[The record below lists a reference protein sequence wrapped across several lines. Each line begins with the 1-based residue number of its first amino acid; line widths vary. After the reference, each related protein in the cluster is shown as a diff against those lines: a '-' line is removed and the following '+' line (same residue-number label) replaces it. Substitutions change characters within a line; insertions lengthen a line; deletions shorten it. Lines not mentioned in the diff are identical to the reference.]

1 MNPIMTQSDRYRAVM
16 IFLVSS
22 VLASL
27 LAILIATQKIH
38 LVNFSLSQQILILG
52 LIWLCL
58 AGILFASISRWSSR
72 SITFGALFSSDGSW
86 NDLFQKFFLAG
97 FLIFPLSL
105 ILFVQLKGLIPL
117 FLHQPIT
124 GFYDSG
130 LPDTLLRTQ
139 VSAFLVFGALLIFL
153 VFHSGWTVSIR
164 RFLEELPDVYYVLI
178 ILLLGSIARIVFIG
192 LINTQPRSDFA
203 LIESDAALWAQGAT
217 PANMYVSSHVVQ
229 TLIYGVLYAVFGQ
242 NLLVLKLFHV
252 VVYGLAGL
260 FLYFTAKRVLGN
272 KLWAGISGLLLVSW
286 PSLALYSN
294 VLTPEHMFILI
305 ECILFFILSLFFRN
319 GEVVQGE
326 KRTITRDFLLFLL
339 VGLLVGLAG
348 LFRPFGQL
356 LLVAFII
363 TLFLWRPGAKVVRS
377 NFAGILIV
385 LIASWSL
392 GKIPDAVAKAYNLQI
407 PYIRP
412 CNLLVGLNIDAAGR
426 WNLDDYY
433 LCKQIRSESASQSE
447 VTKRVLEIVWDRL
460 QGKLNLFVPFL
471 SSKFTLVW
479 QNSGEILSWTLPPD
493 EEISQED
500 LHLINQVNAVD
511 FVMMLIGTLGCLAGT
526 VIAFFRGLK
535 PVVFF
540 SLAVLFVFNFME
552 IFFEVQNRYRTVVMP
567 LFIFFACWSFSAL
580 YLSLLKSKKSIE
592 ISTHP

>member
-1 MNPIMTQSDRYRAVM
+1 M

-27 LAILIATQKIH
+27 LAVLIATQKIH
-38 LVNFSLSQQILILG
+38 LVNFSLSKQILIVG

-58 AGILFASISRWSSR
+58 AGIFYASITWLSSR
-72 SITFGALFSSDGSW
+72 SITFRALFSTDGSW
-86 NDLFQKFFLAG
+86 SDWFQKFFLAG
-97 FLIFPLSL
+97 FLIFPVSI
-105 ILFVQLKGLIPL
+105 ILFVQLKALILL
-117 FLHQPIT
+117 FLHQPVT
-124 GFYDSG
+124 GFYGSA
-130 LPDTLLRTQ
+130 LPDTPLRSQIT
-139 VSAFLVFGALLIFL
+139 AFLVFGALLIFL
-153 VFHSGWTVSIR
+153 VFRFGKAASIR

-178 ILLLGSIARIVFIG
+178 IFLLGSIARIIFIE

-203 LIESDAALWAQGAT
+203 LIETDAALWAQGST
-217 PANMYVSSHVVQ
+217 PASLYVSSHVVQ

-252 VVYGLAGL
+252 VVYGLAGI

-294 VLTPEHMFILI
+294 VLTPEHMFILL
-305 ECILFFILSLFFRN
+305 ECALLFVLSLFFSN
-319 GEVVQGE
+319 GEAGQGE
-326 KRTITRDFLLFLL
+326 KRTIARDLLLFLII
-339 VGLLVGLAG
+339 GLLVGLAG

-356 LLVAFII
+356 FLVAFIV
-363 TLFLWRPGAKVVRS
+363 TLFLWRPEAKAVRS
-377 NFAGILIV
+377 NIAGVLII

-392 GKIPDAVAKAYNLQI
+392 GKIPDAVARAYNFQI

-412 CNLLVGLNIDAAGR
+412 CNLLVGLNIDTAGR

-447 VTKRVLEIVWDRL
+447 VTKRVLEIVRDRL

-471 SSKFTLVW
+471 SNKFTLVW
-479 QNSGEILSWTLPPD
+479 QNSSETLSWTLPPD
-493 EEISQED
+493 REISQED
-500 LHLINQVNAVD
+500 LHLINQVNVVD
-511 FVMMLIGTLGCLAGT
+511 FVLMLIGTFACLAGT

-540 SLAVLFVFNFME
+540 SLAVLFGFNFME

-567 LFIFFACWSFSAL
+567 LFIFFACWSCSAL
-580 YLSLLKSKKSIE
+580 YLSLLKSKESIE
-592 ISTHP
+592 LSTHP